1 MKKIRMKK
9 IIALG
14 MASVLIMAG
23 ITGCGQSNPYL
34 KNISYSKY
42 VDLCDYKGVEAS
54 KVTFEITDEEVQSAI
69 DEEMYDYVTYDPIT
83 DRAAKEDDY
92 ANVTYKTTIDGKENE
107 NYSAQDED
115 VVIGED
121 YLFPEVEE
129 ELVGMKKGD
138 NKKID
143 VEITEDYA
151 YDDADIGKKAT
162 VDVTLNE
169 ISKEIVP
176 EYNDDF
182 VKENTEYK
190 DKAEYEAAKKKE
202 LEESREEEYKS
213 AAVQEIMQYLLDN
226 SKFNGY
232 PDDLYTECEENYNND
247 NEYSASMYGMEL
259 SEFEEMLGL
268 DEDTKKQDIINNVN
282 SELIMGA
289 IAQKEKISCSKKEV
303 DQFVKDNYATYGYES
318 AEDFLK
324 DYSEEEVG
332 YQLTYQKVAD
342 FLYDNAKLTEI
353 SEDEYNEQQ
362 TQLYDDTEASDEEI
376 EGSGEGDAEE
386 DSEDGEDS
394 ETTQKGDSEEQEEE
408 TTEKAAE

>member
-1 MKKIRMKK
+1 MKK

-115 VVIGED
+115 VVIGEG

-129 ELVGMKKGD
+129 ELVGMKTGD

-143 VEITEDYA
+143 VKITEDYA

-259 SEFEEMLGL
+259 PEFEEMLGL

>member
-1 MKKIRMKK
+1 MKK

-115 VVIGED
+115 VVIGEG

-129 ELVGMKKGD
+129 ELVGMKTGD

-143 VEITEDYA
+143 VKITEDYA

-362 TQLYDDTEASDEEI
+362 AQLYDDTEASDEEI
-376 EGSGEGDAEE
+376 EGSAEGDAE
-386 DSEDGEDS
+386 EDS

>member
-1 MKKIRMKK
+1 MKK

-115 VVIGED
+115 VVIGEG

-129 ELVGMKKGD
+129 ELVGMKTGD

>member
-1 MKKIRMKK
+1 MKK

-14 MASVLIMAG
+14 MASVMIMAG

-107 NYSAQDED
+107 NYSAEDED
-115 VVIGED
+115 VVIGEG

-129 ELVGMKKGD
+129 ELVGMKTGD

-143 VEITEDYA
+143 VKITEDYA

-289 IAQKEKISCSKKEV
+289 VAQKEKISCSKKEV

-362 TQLYDDTEASDEEI
+362 AQLYDDTEASDEEI
-376 EGSGEGDAEE
+376 EGSAEGDVEE
-386 DSEDGEDS
+386 DSEESEDS

>member
-1 MKKIRMKK
+1 MKK

-115 VVIGED
+115 VVIGEG

-129 ELVGMKKGD
+129 ELVGMKTGD

-362 TQLYDDTEASDEEI
+362 AQLYDDTEASDEEI
-376 EGSGEGDAEE
+376 EGSGEDDAE
-386 DSEDGEDS
+386 EDS

>member
-1 MKKIRMKK
+1 MKK

-23 ITGCGQSNPYL
+23 IAGCGQSNPYL

-129 ELVGMKKGD
+129 ELVGMKTGD

-362 TQLYDDTEASDEEI
+362 AQLYDDTEASDEEI
-376 EGSGEGDAEE
+376 EGSGEGDAKE

>member
-1 MKKIRMKK
+1 MKK

-115 VVIGED
+115 VVIGEG

-129 ELVGMKKGD
+129 ELVGMKTGD

-362 TQLYDDTEASDEEI
+362 AQLYDDTEASDEEI

>member
-1 MKKIRMKK
+1 MKK

-115 VVIGED
+115 VVIGEG

-129 ELVGMKKGD
+129 ELVGMKTGD

-282 SELIMGA
+282 SELIMGT

-362 TQLYDDTEASDEEI
+362 AQLYDDTEASDEEI
-376 EGSGEGDAEE
+376 EGSAEGDVEE
-386 DSEDGEDS
+386 ESEDGSEDGEDS

>member
-1 MKKIRMKK
+1 MKK

-92 ANVTYKTTIDGKENE
+92 ANVTYKTMIDGKENE

-129 ELVGMKKGD
+129 ELVGMKTGD

-362 TQLYDDTEASDEEI
+362 AQLYDDTEASDEEI

>member
-1 MKKIRMKK
+1 MKK

-115 VVIGED
+115 VVIGEG

-129 ELVGMKKGD
+129 ELVGMKTGD

-408 TTEKAAE
+408 TTEKVAE

>member
-1 MKKIRMKK
+1 
-9 IIALG
+9 

-115 VVIGED
+115 VVIGEG

-129 ELVGMKKGD
+129 ELVGMKTGD

-303 DQFVKDNYATYGYES
+303 DQFVKDNYVTYGYES

-342 FLYDNAKLTEI
+342 FLYYNAKLTEI

-362 TQLYDDTEASDEEI
+362 AQLYDDTEASDEEI
-376 EGSGEGDAEE
+376 EGSAEGDVE
-386 DSEDGEDS
+386 EDS

>member
-1 MKKIRMKK
+1 MKK

-115 VVIGED
+115 VVIGEG

-129 ELVGMKKGD
+129 ELVGMKTGD

-362 TQLYDDTEASDEEI
+362 AQLYDDTEASDEEI
-376 EGSGEGDAEE
+376 EGSAEGDVEE
-386 DSEDGEDS
+386 ESEDGSEDGEDS

>member
-1 MKKIRMKK
+1 MKK

-92 ANVTYKTTIDGKENE
+92 ANVTYKTMIDGKENE

-129 ELVGMKKGD
+129 ELVGMKTGD

-190 DKAEYEAAKKKE
+190 DKAEYEVAKKKE

-362 TQLYDDTEASDEEI
+362 AQLYDDTEASDEEI

>member
-1 MKKIRMKK
+1 MKKIR
-9 IIALG
+9 ALG

-182 VKENTEYK
+182 VKENTDYK
-190 DKAEYEAAKKKE
+190 DKAEYEAAKKKK

>member
-1 MKKIRMKK
+1 MKK

-23 ITGCGQSNPYL
+23 ITGCRQSNPYL

-115 VVIGED
+115 VVIGEG

-129 ELVGMKKGD
+129 ELVGMKTGD

-362 TQLYDDTEASDEEI
+362 AQLYDDTEASDEEI

>member
-1 MKKIRMKK
+1 
-9 IIALG
+9 
-14 MASVLIMAG
+14 MAG

-115 VVIGED
+115 VVIGEG

-129 ELVGMKKGD
+129 ELVGMKTGD

-362 TQLYDDTEASDEEI
+362 AQLYDDTEASDEEI

>member
-1 MKKIRMKK
+1 MKK

-14 MASVLIMAG
+14 MASVMIMAG
-23 ITGCGQSNPYL
+23 VTGCGQSNPYL
-34 KNISYSKY
+34 KNITYSKY

-54 KVTFEITDEEVQSAI
+54 KVTFEITDEEVQNAI
-69 DEEMYDYVTYDPIT
+69 DDEMYEYVTYDPIT

-92 ANVTYKTTIDGKENE
+92 ANVTYTTTIDGKENE
-107 NYSAQDED
+107 NYSAEEED
-115 VVIGED
+115 VVIGEG

-129 ELVGMKKGD
+129 ELVGMKTGD
-138 NKKID
+138 NKKVD

-169 ISKEIVP
+169 ISKENVP

-202 LEESREEEYKS
+202 LEENQEEEYKS
-213 AAVQEIMQYLLDN
+213 VAVQEIMQYLLEN

-232 PDDLYTECEENYNND
+232 PDDLYKECEENYND
-247 NEYSASMYGMEL
+247 QNEYSASMYGMEL
-259 SEFEEMLGL
+259 ADFEEMLGL
-268 DEDTKKQDIINNVN
+268 DEDTKKQDILDSVN
-282 SELIMGA
+282 YELIMGA

-303 DQFVKDNYATYGYES
+303 DQFVKENYETYGYES

-332 YQLTYQKVAD
+332 YQLTYEKVMD

-362 TQLYDDTEASDEEI
+362 AQLYDDTETTDEEI
-376 EGSGEGDAEE
+376 EGSAEGDVEE
-386 DSEDGEDS
+386 DSEENSEDS
-394 ETTQKGDSEEQEEE
+394 ETTQENVSEEQEEE
-408 TTEKAAE
+408 TQEQTTEKAAE

>member
-1 MKKIRMKK
+1 
-9 IIALG
+9 

-115 VVIGED
+115 VVIGEG

-129 ELVGMKKGD
+129 ELVGMKTGD

-151 YDDADIGKKAT
+151 YDDADIGKKAS

-362 TQLYDDTEASDEEI
+362 AQLYDDTEASDEEI
-376 EGSGEGDAEE
+376 EGSAEGDVEE

>member
-1 MKKIRMKK
+1 MKK

-115 VVIGED
+115 VVIGEG

-129 ELVGMKKGD
+129 ELVGMKTGD

-362 TQLYDDTEASDEEI
+362 AQLYDDTEAADEEI
-376 EGSGEGDAEE
+376 EGSAEGDVEE

>member
-1 MKKIRMKK
+1 MKK

>member
-1 MKKIRMKK
+1 MKK

-54 KVTFEITDEEVQSAI
+54 KVTFEITDEEVQSTI
-69 DEEMYDYVTYDPIT
+69 DEEMYDYVTYDPII

-115 VVIGED
+115 VVIGEG

-129 ELVGMKKGD
+129 ELVGMKTGD

-408 TTEKAAE
+408 TTEKVAE

>member
-1 MKKIRMKK
+1 MKK

-115 VVIGED
+115 VVIGEG

-129 ELVGMKKGD
+129 ELVGMKTGD

-362 TQLYDDTEASDEEI
+362 AQLYDDTEASDEEI
-376 EGSGEGDAEE
+376 EGSAEGDVEE

>member
-1 MKKIRMKK
+1 MKK

-69 DEEMYDYVTYDPIT
+69 DEEMYDYVTYDPII

-115 VVIGED
+115 VVIGEG

-129 ELVGMKKGD
+129 ELVGMKTGD

-289 IAQKEKISCSKKEV
+289 IAQKEKISCSKKV
-303 DQFVKDNYATYGYES
+303 WV
-318 AEDFLK
+318 
-324 DYSEEEVG
+324 
-332 YQLTYQKVAD
+332 
-342 FLYDNAKLTEI
+342 
-353 SEDEYNEQQ
+353 
-362 TQLYDDTEASDEEI
+362 
-376 EGSGEGDAEE
+376 
-386 DSEDGEDS
+386 
-394 ETTQKGDSEEQEEE
+394 
-408 TTEKAAE
+408 